1 MIFLVRFA
9 IKGRSRTS
17 ESVKKTAEH
26 KERKGKKMKT
36 LRYMLIVVVSLL
48 IGLSNVAL
56 ARPSV
61 YIGVGIGGRPGF
73 HSGNR
78 SDYGRGSYRTP
89 PRYNYCE
96 PAWGRRDYRPRR
108 QTIILGGGYWY
119 DRGPDYYVVTQP
131 TIIERTPVVIERQTV
146 VYSTSSTSSGQASS
160 PQVVQPQQFDESTL
174 QLNMNLQYK
183 KSELLKQLQMPN
195 KELRKEAIKEL
206 AGFSFDDNVRAAL
219 ENVLL
224 SDPDPEL
231 RAEAAHSFGEV
242 KNTNARAALEKARV
256 EDPSVDVRKA
266 ADEAI
271 SSLNGN

>member
-1 MIFLVRFA
+1 
-9 IKGRSRTS
+9 
-17 ESVKKTAEH
+17 VKKTAEH

-36 LRYMLIVVVSLL
+36 LRYMLIVAVSLL
-48 IGLSNVAL
+48 IGLSNAAL

-73 HSGNR
+73 HGGNR
-78 SDYGRGSYRTP
+78 DDYRFSHR
-89 PRYNYCE
+89 PRYFE
-96 PAWGRRDYRPRR
+96 PAWGRRDYRPYR
-108 QTIILGGGYWY
+108 QTIILGGGCWY
-119 DRGPDYYVVTQP
+119 DRGPDYYVVASSVVV
-131 TIIERTPVVIERQTV
+131 ERPPVVIERQTV
-146 VYSTSSTSSGQASS
+146 VYSTSS

-174 QLNMNLQYK
+174 QLNINLQYR
-183 KSELLKQLQMPN
+183 KSELLKQLQMPD

-206 AGFSFDDNVRAAL
+206 AGFSFDDNVRYAL
-219 ENVLL
+219 QNILL

-242 KNTNARAALEKARV
+242 KNTGARAALEKARV

-271 SSLNGN
+271 GSLNGN

>member
-1 MIFLVRFA
+1 
-9 IKGRSRTS
+9 
-17 ESVKKTAEH
+17 VKKTAEH
-26 KERKGKKMKT
+26 KERKGKKMKA
-36 LRYMLIVVVSLL
+36 LRYILIVAVSLL
-48 IGLSNVAL
+48 IGLSNAAL
-56 ARPSV
+56 ARPKV
-61 YIGVGIGGRPGF
+61 HVDINFGGRPGF
-73 HSGNR
+73 HR
-78 SDYGRGSYRTP
+78 PDYRFDHR
-89 PRYNYCE
+89 PRHFE

-108 QTIILGGGYWY
+108 QTIIIGGCWY
-119 DRGPDYYVVTQP
+119 DRGPDYYVVAP
-131 TIIERTPVVIERQTV
+131 PVVVERPPVIVEKQTV
-146 VYSTSSTSSGQASS
+146 VYST
-160 PQVVQPQQFDESTL
+160 VVQPQQFDESTL
-174 QLNMNLQYK
+174 QLNINLQYK
-183 KSELLKQLQMPN
+183 KNELLKQLQMPN

-242 KNTNARAALEKARV
+242 KNTGARAALEKARV